1 MITMITEV
9 AILIIII
16 IEITDYNQNNNND
29 DIMCGNDGNDK
40 DNPYKINVSA
50 LMFNTHT
57 HTCIYS

>member
-1 MITMITEV
+1 MTLMITV
-9 AILIIII
+9 VSILIIII